1 MSIGLHDSGSS
12 VRSLYRQ
19 PTLDEMLD
27 LCVDFGLVTDL
38 ERDGEFMRMTCR
50 DEQFSVSVREAE
62 LLVRGLLI
70 GYFAMQTRDDL
81 GLATWEN

>member
-1 MSIGLHDSGSS
+1 MSIGIHDSDTP

-19 PTLDEMLD
+19 PTLDELLD
-27 LCVDFGLVTDL
+27 LCLDFGLVSDL
-38 ERDGEFMRMTCR
+38 ERNGEFLRMRCR
-50 DEQFSVSVREAE
+50 EEVFNVSVREAE

-81 GLATWEN
+81 GLATWED

>member
-1 MSIGLHDSGSS
+1 MSIGLHDSGTS

-27 LCVDFGLVTDL
+27 LCVEFGLVSDL
-38 ERDGEFMRMTCR
+38 ERDGDFIRMTCR
-50 DEQFSVSVREAE
+50 EEEFGVSVREAE